1 MLERYSTK
9 ELKEI
14 WTDKNKYESWL
25 LVELYAT
32 EAYLKVNKV
41 ITKKDVENTWKKAK
55 EWVDV
60 DLLKKK
66 DKMDLEKKKCI
77 PLSNV
82 RKPKNYNK

>member
-60 DLLKKK
+60 DLQKKK
-66 DKMDLEKKKCI
+66 DKMDLEKKKMYSFVKC
-77 PLSNV
+77 
-82 RKPKNYNK
+82 